1 MKVKSSSSS
10 FKCLPNMFCV
20 KNTTIFFIVILGLL
34 AGYFMYSKYYITE
47 KVVTMQMP
55 QQMPSITPIT
65 PMFIGSGNSDILEN
79 PYAPP
84 LRNDGYFSGISGMSG
99 ISGISGMGGMS
110 GMSGISDMGGMSGI
124 SDMGGMSGI
133 SGIMMPINVRTQ
145 GPPINTNYRQVGLL
159 TRINGKETIL
169 PLMGRP
175 LLKNR
180 DKWQFYTMSDKNN
193 SVKLPIS
200 FKKKSCTGEYGCDNI
215 YNGDTVYVEGYK
227 DAFQAT
233 IYDNAVAEY
242 F

>member
-1 MKVKSSSSS
+1 MKYKSSSSSS
-10 FKCLPNMFCV
+10 FKCLPNMFCIR
-20 KNTTIFFIVILGLL
+20 NTTIFFIVILSAIGI
-34 AGYFMYSKYYITE
+34 YFFYSNYSKMAVMPPPSMAT
-47 KVVTMQMP
+47 QMSVP
-55 QQMPSITPIT
+55 VPPLFMMS
-65 PMFIGSGNSDILEN
+65 SRVANSDVLED

-84 LRNDGYFSGISGMSG
+84 LRNDSYFGGINGG
-99 ISGISGMGGMS
+99 IGQNMMMPMAAAG
-110 GMSGISDMGGMSGI
+110 
-124 SDMGGMSGI
+124 
-133 SGIMMPINVRTQ
+133 MPINVRTQ

-175 LLKNR
+175 LQKNR

-233 IYDNAVAEY
+233 IYDNAVMEY

>member
-20 KNTTIFFIVILGLL
+20 KNTTILFIVILGLL
-34 AGYFMYSKYYITE
+34 AGYFIYSKYYITE

-55 QQMPSITPIT
+55 QQMPSITQIT
-65 PMFIGSGNSDILEN
+65 PMFMQGSGNSDILEN

-84 LRNDGYFSGISGMSG
+84 LRNDGYFSGISGLSG
-99 ISGISGMGGMS
+99 ISGISGIS
-110 GMSGISDMGGMSGI
+110 GLSGL
-124 SDMGGMSGI
+124 SGI
-133 SGIMMPINVRTQ
+133 SGISEIMMPINVRTQ

-200 FKKKSCTGEYGCDNI
+200 FKKKSCTSEYGCDNI

-233 IYDNAVAEY
+233 IYDNAVVEY

>member
-20 KNTTIFFIVILGLL
+20 KNTTILFIVILGLL

-55 QQMPSITPIT
+55 QQMPSITQIT
-65 PMFIGSGNSDILEN
+65 PMFMQGSGNSDILEN

-99 ISGISGMGGMS
+99 MS
-110 GMSGISDMGGMSGI
+110 GM
-124 SDMGGMSGI
+124 
-133 SGIMMPINVRTQ
+133 MMPINVRTQ

-200 FKKKSCTGEYGCDNI
+200 FKKKSCTSEYGCDNI
-215 YNGDTVYVEGYK
+215 YNGDTVYAEGYK

-233 IYDNAVAEY
+233 IYDNAVVEY

>member
-20 KNTTIFFIVILGLL
+20 KNTTILFIVILVII
-34 AGYFMYSKYYITE
+34 AGYFMYSKYYIAE

-55 QQMPSITPIT
+55 QQMPSMPPIT
-65 PMFIGSGNSDILEN
+65 QMFVQGSGNSDILEN

-84 LRNDGYFSGISGMSG
+84 LRNDGYFSGISG
-99 ISGISGMGGMS
+99 ISGIG
-110 GMSGISDMGGMSGI
+110 
-124 SDMGGMSGI
+124 GI

>member
-20 KNTTIFFIVILGLL
+20 KNTTILFIVILVII
-34 AGYFMYSKYYITE
+34 AGYFMYSKYYIAE

-55 QQMPSITPIT
+55 PIT
-65 PMFIGSGNSDILEN
+65 QMFVQGSGNSDILEN

-84 LRNDGYFSGISGMSG
+84 LRNDGYFSGISG
-99 ISGISGMGGMS
+99 IGGM
-110 GMSGISDMGGMSGI
+110 
-124 SDMGGMSGI
+124 
-133 SGIMMPINVRTQ
+133 MMPINVRTQ

-215 YNGDTVYVEGYK
+215 YNGDSVYVEGYK

>member
-20 KNTTIFFIVILGLL
+20 KNTTIFLIVILVII
-34 AGYFMYSKYYITE
+34 AAYFMYSKYYISE
-47 KVVTMQMP
+47 KVVTMQLASMS
-55 QQMPSITPIT
+55 QMPSMLQMPQMP
-65 PMFIGSGNSDILEN
+65 PMFMQGSGNSDILEN

-99 ISGISGMGGMS
+99 IT
-110 GMSGISDMGGMSGI
+110 
-124 SDMGGMSGI
+124 
-133 SGIMMPINVRTQ
+133 MPVNVRTQ

-200 FKKKSCTGEYGCDNI
+200 FKKKSCTSEYGCDNI

-227 DAFQAT
+227 DAFQST

>member
-10 FKCLPNMFCV
+10 LKCLPNMFCV
-20 KNTTIFFIVILGLL
+20 KNTTILLIVILGII
-34 AGYFMYSKYYITE
+34 AVYFMYSKYYIAE
-47 KVVTMQMP
+47 KVNSTMQMSPMLMPPMSMP
-55 QQMPSITPIT
+55 QMSMPQMSMPQMSMPQ
-65 PMFIGSGNSDILEN
+65 MFMQGSGNSDILEN

-84 LRNDGYFSGISGMSG
+84 LRNDSYYSGIT
-99 ISGISGMGGMS
+99 
-110 GMSGISDMGGMSGI
+110 
-124 SDMGGMSGI
+124 
-133 SGIMMPINVRTQ
+133 MPINVRTQ

>member
-1 MKVKSSSSS
+1 MKLKSSSSS
-10 FKCLPNMFCV
+10 IKCLPNMFCIR
-20 KNTTIFFIVILGLL
+20 NTTIFFIIILSAIGI
-34 AGYFMYSKYYITE
+34 YFFYSNYSKMANALT
-47 KVVTMQMP
+47 
-55 QQMPSITPIT
+55 PSSTPVSMFAST
-65 PMFIGSGNSDILEN
+65 PPLFMMSSRANSDVLED

-84 LRNDGYFSGISGMSG
+84 LRNDSYFGGIGGANMFSMS
-99 ISGISGMGGMS
+99 SSS
-110 GMSGISDMGGMSGI
+110 LSPPVVT
-124 SDMGGMSGI
+124 
-133 SGIMMPINVRTQ
+133 MPINIRTQ

-175 LLKNR
+175 LQKNR

-233 IYDNAVAEY
+233 IYDNAVMEY

>member
-1 MKVKSSSSS
+1 
-10 FKCLPNMFCV
+10 MFCV
-20 KNTTIFFIVILGLL
+20 KNTTIFLIVILGVIVV
-34 AGYFMYSKYYITE
+34 YFMYSKYYISE
-47 KVVTMQMP
+47 KVTSTMQMP
-55 QQMPSITPIT
+55 QMSMPQMSMPSITQMPQM
-65 PMFIGSGNSDILEN
+65 PSMFMQGSGNVDILEN

-99 ISGISGMGGMS
+99 MS
-110 GMSGISDMGGMSGI
+110 GMMGGI
-124 SDMGGMSGI
+124 T
-133 SGIMMPINVRTQ
+133 MPVNVRTQ

-200 FKKKSCTGEYGCDNI
+200 FKKKSCTSEYGCDNI

-227 DAFQAT
+227 DAFQST

>member
-1 MKVKSSSSS
+1 MKHKSASSSS
-10 FKCLPNMFCV
+10 FKCLPNMFCIR
-20 KNTTIFFIVILGLL
+20 NTTIFFIIILSVIGI
-34 AGYFMYSKYYITE
+34 YFVYSNYLKTG
-47 KVVTMQMP
+47 VS
-55 QQMPSITPIT
+55 QQPMPSAST
-65 PMFIGSGNSDILEN
+65 PMSMPTSALFMMSSRANSDVLED

-84 LRNDGYFSGISGMSG
+84 LRNDSYFGGIGPMMTPP
-99 ISGISGMGGMS
+99 IVT
-110 GMSGISDMGGMSGI
+110 
-124 SDMGGMSGI
+124 
-133 SGIMMPINVRTQ
+133 MPINVRTQ

-175 LLKNR
+175 LQKNR

-233 IYDNAVAEY
+233 IYDNAVMEY

>member
-1 MKVKSSSSS
+1 M
-10 FKCLPNMFCV
+10 
-20 KNTTIFFIVILGLL
+20 
-34 AGYFMYSKYYITE
+34 
-47 KVVTMQMP
+47 VVTPMET
-55 QQMPSITPIT
+55 PSIATPSMAT
-65 PMFIGSGNSDILEN
+65 PSMATQMSVSPLFMMSSRVANSDVLED

-84 LRNDGYFSGISGMSG
+84 LRNDSYF
-99 ISGISGMGGMS
+99 GGQNMMMPMAA
-110 GMSGISDMGGMSGI
+110 G
-124 SDMGGMSGI
+124 
-133 SGIMMPINVRTQ
+133 MPINVRTQ

-175 LLKNR
+175 LQKNR

-233 IYDNAVAEY
+233 IYDNAVMEY

>member
-1 MKVKSSSSS
+1 
-10 FKCLPNMFCV
+10 MFCIR
-20 KNTTIFFIVILGLL
+20 NTTIFFIIILSAIGI
-34 AGYFMYSKYYITE
+34 YFVYSKTGVSTTATILE
-47 KVVTMQMP
+47 P
-55 QQMPSITPIT
+55 PRPSPLF
-65 PMFIGSGNSDILEN
+65 MMSSRANSDILED

-84 LRNDGYFSGISGMSG
+84 LRNDSYFGGIGPM
-99 ISGISGMGGMS
+99 MAAPPVVT
-110 GMSGISDMGGMSGI
+110 
-124 SDMGGMSGI
+124 
-133 SGIMMPINVRTQ
+133 MPINVRTQ
-145 GPPINTNYRQVGLL
+145 GPPMNTNYRQVGLL

-175 LLKNR
+175 LQKNR

-233 IYDNAVAEY
+233 IYDNAVMEY

>member
-1 MKVKSSSSS
+1 MKHKSSSSSS
-10 FKCLPNMFCV
+10 FKCLPNMFCIR
-20 KNTTIFFIVILGLL
+20 NTTIFFIVILSAIGI
-34 AGYFMYSKYYITE
+34 YFFYSNYSK
-47 KVVTMQMP
+47 TMTPTPLSMP
-55 QQMPSITPIT
+55 TASMPPLFMMS
-65 PMFIGSGNSDILEN
+65 SRANSDVLED

-84 LRNDGYFSGISGMSG
+84 LRNDSYFGGIGQNMMMPTAAG
-99 ISGISGMGGMS
+99 I
-110 GMSGISDMGGMSGI
+110 
-124 SDMGGMSGI
+124 
-133 SGIMMPINVRTQ
+133 PINVRTQ

-175 LLKNR
+175 LQKNR

-233 IYDNAVAEY
+233 IYDNAVMEY

>member
-1 MKVKSSSSS
+1 
-10 FKCLPNMFCV
+10 MFCIR
-20 KNTTIFFIVILGLL
+20 NTTIFFIVILSAIGI
-34 AGYFMYSKYYITE
+34 YFFYSNYL
-47 KVVTMQMP
+47 KVAETQ
-55 QQMPSITPIT
+55 ITPSMAT
-65 PMFIGSGNSDILEN
+65 PQMSVSPLFMMSSRVANSDVLED

-84 LRNDGYFSGISGMSG
+84 LRNDSYFGGIGGGTNMMSMPMAAG
-99 ISGISGMGGMS
+99 I
-110 GMSGISDMGGMSGI
+110 
-124 SDMGGMSGI
+124 
-133 SGIMMPINVRTQ
+133 PINVRTQ

-175 LLKNR
+175 LQKNR

-233 IYDNAVAEY
+233 IYDNAVMEY

>member
-1 MKVKSSSSS
+1 MKYKSSSSSS
-10 FKCLPNMFCV
+10 FKCLPNMFCIR
-20 KNTTIFFIVILGLL
+20 NTTIFFIIILSAIGI
-34 AGYFMYSKYYITE
+34 YFFYSNYLKMATA
-47 KVVTMQMP
+47 P
-55 QQMPSITPIT
+55 QPSMATQISVP
-65 PMFIGSGNSDILEN
+65 PLFMMSSRVANSDVLED

-84 LRNDGYFSGISGMSG
+84 LRNDSYFGGIGGGTNMMSMPMAAG
-99 ISGISGMGGMS
+99 V
-110 GMSGISDMGGMSGI
+110 
-124 SDMGGMSGI
+124 
-133 SGIMMPINVRTQ
+133 PINVRTQ

-175 LLKNR
+175 LQKNR

-233 IYDNAVAEY
+233 IYDNAVMEY

>member
-1 MKVKSSSSS
+1 MKHKSTSSSS
-10 FKCLPNMFCV
+10 FKCLPNMFCIR
-20 KNTTIFFIVILGLL
+20 NTTIFFIIILSAIGI
-34 AGYFMYSKYYITE
+34 YFFYSNYLKTG
-47 KVVTMQMP
+47 VSVTSPP
-55 QQMPSITPIT
+55 QSSTPISM
-65 PMFIGSGNSDILEN
+65 PPPQLFMMSSRVNSDVLED

-84 LRNDGYFSGISGMSG
+84 LRNDSYFGGIGATNMMMPMAAG
-99 ISGISGMGGMS
+99 I
-110 GMSGISDMGGMSGI
+110 
-124 SDMGGMSGI
+124 
-133 SGIMMPINVRTQ
+133 PINVRTQ

-175 LLKNR
+175 LQKNR

-233 IYDNAVAEY
+233 IYDNAVMEY

>member
-1 MKVKSSSSS
+1 MKYKSSSSSSSSSS
-10 FKCLPNMFCV
+10 FKCLPNMFCIR
-20 KNTTIFFIVILGLL
+20 NTTIFFIIILSAIGI
-34 AGYFMYSKYYITE
+34 YFFYSNYSKMA
-47 KVVTMQMP
+47 VTQ
-55 QQMPSITPIT
+55 ITPSMAT
-65 PMFIGSGNSDILEN
+65 PMSVSPLFMMSSRAANSDVLED

-84 LRNDGYFSGISGMSG
+84 LRNDSYF
-99 ISGISGMGGMS
+99 GGQNMMMPMAA
-110 GMSGISDMGGMSGI
+110 G
-124 SDMGGMSGI
+124 
-133 SGIMMPINVRTQ
+133 MPINVRTQ

-175 LLKNR
+175 LQKNR

-233 IYDNAVAEY
+233 IYDNAVMEY

>member
-1 MKVKSSSSS
+1 
-10 FKCLPNMFCV
+10 
-20 KNTTIFFIVILGLL
+20 
-34 AGYFMYSKYYITE
+34 MYSKYYIAE
-47 KVVTMQMP
+47 KVNSTMQMSQMQMP
-55 QQMPSITPIT
+55 QMQIP
-65 PMFIGSGNSDILEN
+65 PMFMQGSGNSDILEN

-84 LRNDGYFSGISGMSG
+84 LRNDGYFSGISGLS
-99 ISGISGMGGMS
+99 GMS
-110 GMSGISDMGGMSGI
+110 GMSG
-124 SDMGGMSGI
+124 
-133 SGIMMPINVRTQ
+133 GIMMPINVRTQ

-200 FKKKSCTGEYGCDNI
+200 FKKKSCTSEYGCDNI

-227 DAFQAT
+227 DAFQST

>member
-20 KNTTIFFIVILGLL
+20 KNTTILLIVILGLL
-34 AGYFMYSKYYITE
+34 AGYFMYSKYYIAE

-55 QQMPSITPIT
+55 QQMPSIPPIT
-65 PMFIGSGNSDILEN
+65 QMFVQGSGNSDILEN

-84 LRNDGYFSGISGMSG
+84 LRNDGYFSGIS
-99 ISGISGMGGMS
+99 
-110 GMSGISDMGGMSGI
+110 
-124 SDMGGMSGI
+124 GMSGI

>member
-1 MKVKSSSSS
+1 MKYKSSSSSSS
-10 FKCLPNMFCV
+10 FKCLPNMFCIR
-20 KNTTIFFIVILGLL
+20 NTTIFFIVILSAIGI
-34 AGYFMYSKYYITE
+34 YFFYSNYSKMAS
-47 KVVTMQMP
+47 MQIAPSMP
-55 QQMPSITPIT
+55 PLFMMS
-65 PMFIGSGNSDILEN
+65 SRAANSDVLED

-84 LRNDGYFSGISGMSG
+84 LRNDSYFGGIN
-99 ISGISGMGGMS
+99 GG
-110 GMSGISDMGGMSGI
+110 GGGANM
-124 SDMGGMSGI
+124 
-133 SGIMMPINVRTQ
+133 MMPMAAGVPINIRTQ

-175 LLKNR
+175 LQKNR

-200 FKKKSCTGEYGCDNI
+200 FKKKSCTSEYGCDNI

-233 IYDNAVAEY
+233 IYDNAVMEY

>member
-1 MKVKSSSSS
+1 MKYKSSSSSS
-10 FKCLPNMFCV
+10 FKCLPNMFRIR
-20 KNTTIFFIVILGLL
+20 NTTIFFIVILSAIGI
-34 AGYFMYSKYYITE
+34 YFFYSNYSKMA
-47 KVVTMQMP
+47 VTPPPSMATQMSVP
-55 QQMPSITPIT
+55 VPPLFMMS
-65 PMFIGSGNSDILEN
+65 SRVANSDVLED

-84 LRNDGYFSGISGMSG
+84 LRNDSYFGGINGG
-99 ISGISGMGGMS
+99 IGQNMMMPMAAAG
-110 GMSGISDMGGMSGI
+110 
-124 SDMGGMSGI
+124 
-133 SGIMMPINVRTQ
+133 MPINVRTQ

-175 LLKNR
+175 LQKNR
-180 DKWQFYTMSDKNN
+180 DKWQFYTMSYNNN

-233 IYDNAVAEY
+233 IYDNAVMEY

>member
-1 MKVKSSSSS
+1 
-10 FKCLPNMFCV
+10 MFCIR
-20 KNTTIFFIVILGLL
+20 NTTIFFIIILSAIGI
-34 AGYFMYSKYYITE
+34 YFFYSNYSKM
-47 KVVTMQMP
+47 VVTQ
-55 QQMPSITPIT
+55 ITPSMAT
-65 PMFIGSGNSDILEN
+65 PQMSVSPLFMMSSRVANSDVLED

-84 LRNDGYFSGISGMSG
+84 LRNDSYFGGINGGGGTNTMMPMAAG
-99 ISGISGMGGMS
+99 I
-110 GMSGISDMGGMSGI
+110 
-124 SDMGGMSGI
+124 
-133 SGIMMPINVRTQ
+133 PINVRTQ

-233 IYDNAVAEY
+233 IYDNAVMEY

>member
-1 MKVKSSSSS
+1 MKYKSSSS
-10 FKCLPNMFCV
+10 FKCLPNMFCIR
-20 KNTTIFFIVILGLL
+20 NTTIFFIVILSAIGI
-34 AGYFMYSKYYITE
+34 YFFYSNYSKV
-47 KVVTMQMP
+47 VVTQ
-55 QQMPSITPIT
+55 ITPSMAT
-65 PMFIGSGNSDILEN
+65 PQMSVSPLFMMSSRVANSDVLED

-84 LRNDGYFSGISGMSG
+84 LRNDSYFGGINGGVGQNMMMPMSAG
-99 ISGISGMGGMS
+99 
-110 GMSGISDMGGMSGI
+110 
-124 SDMGGMSGI
+124 
-133 SGIMMPINVRTQ
+133 MPINVRTQ

-175 LLKNR
+175 LQKNR

-233 IYDNAVAEY
+233 IYDNAVMEY

>member
-1 MKVKSSSSS
+1 
-10 FKCLPNMFCV
+10 MFCIR
-20 KNTTIFFIVILGLL
+20 NTTIFFIIILSVIGI
-34 AGYFMYSKYYITE
+34 YFFYSNYSKMET
-47 KVVTMQMP
+47 
-55 QQMPSITPIT
+55 PSMETPSMAT
-65 PMFIGSGNSDILEN
+65 PMPTQMSVSPLFMMSSRVANSDVLED

-84 LRNDGYFSGISGMSG
+84 LRNDSYFGGINGG
-99 ISGISGMGGMS
+99 IGANMMMPMAAG
-110 GMSGISDMGGMSGI
+110 
-124 SDMGGMSGI
+124 
-133 SGIMMPINVRTQ
+133 MPINVRTQ

-175 LLKNR
+175 LQKNR

-233 IYDNAVAEY
+233 IYDNAVMEY

>member
-1 MKVKSSSSS
+1 
-10 FKCLPNMFCV
+10 
-20 KNTTIFFIVILGLL
+20 
-34 AGYFMYSKYYITE
+34 
-47 KVVTMQMP
+47 
-55 QQMPSITPIT
+55 
-65 PMFIGSGNSDILEN
+65 
-79 PYAPP
+79 
-84 LRNDGYFSGISGMSG
+84 LRNDSYFGGANMMMPMSAG
-99 ISGISGMGGMS
+99 
-110 GMSGISDMGGMSGI
+110 
-124 SDMGGMSGI
+124 
-133 SGIMMPINVRTQ
+133 MPINVRTQ

-175 LLKNR
+175 LQKNR

-233 IYDNAVAEY
+233 IYDNAVMEY

>member
-1 MKVKSSSSS
+1 MKYKSSSSSSS
-10 FKCLPNMFCV
+10 FKCLPNMFCIR
-20 KNTTIFFIVILGLL
+20 NTTIFFIIILSAIGI
-34 AGYFMYSKYYITE
+34 YFFYSNYSKMA
-47 KVVTMQMP
+47 VTQ
-55 QQMPSITPIT
+55 ITPSMAT
-65 PMFIGSGNSDILEN
+65 PQMSVSPLFMMSSRVANSDVLED

-84 LRNDGYFSGISGMSG
+84 LRNDSYFGGINGGGGTNTMMPMAAG
-99 ISGISGMGGMS
+99 I
-110 GMSGISDMGGMSGI
+110 
-124 SDMGGMSGI
+124 
-133 SGIMMPINVRTQ
+133 PINVRTQ

-233 IYDNAVAEY
+233 IYDNAVMEY